1 MNSHLLSQL
10 AKARTD
16 ELLRRAEEQRRVV
29 PAERSKRR
37 PTVISRLIGRARR
50 SEPAATVDRWLAKC

>member
-29 PAERSKRR
+29 PAERSKR
-37 PTVISRLIGRARR
+37 GRR
-50 SEPAATVDRWLAKC
+50 